1 MESKKNN
8 YKKPDTLV
16 VEIQHHGHLLEG
28 SPQHPGAGAR
38 EQNSNWSS
46 EDWFVKKYEETID
59 YAAAEHDGAQWKS
72 RVRLTPESKRLC
84 PPWAK

>member
-16 VEIQHHGHLLEG
+16 VEIQHHGHLLKG
-28 SPQHPGAGAR
+28 TGGGDPQQDPANAR

-46 EDWFVKKYEETID
+46 ED
-59 YAAAEHDGAQWKS
+59 
-72 RVRLTPESKRLC
+72 
-84 PPWAK
+84 

>member
-16 VEIQHHGHLLEG
+16 VEIQHHGHLLQGTDPQG
-28 SPQHPGAGAR
+28 SGGGQAR

-46 EDWFVKKYEETID
+46 ED
-59 YAAAEHDGAQWKS
+59 
-72 RVRLTPESKRLC
+72 
-84 PPWAK
+84 

>member
-16 VEIQHHGHLLEG
+16 VEIQHHGHLLG
-28 SPQHPGAGAR
+28 PASDPAPDGPQNAR

-46 EDWFVKKYEETID
+46 ED
-59 YAAAEHDGAQWKS
+59 
-72 RVRLTPESKRLC
+72 
-84 PPWAK
+84 

>member
-1 MESKKNN
+1 MENKKNN
-8 YKKPDTLV
+8 YKQPDTLV

-46 EDWFVKKYEETID
+46 ED
-59 YAAAEHDGAQWKS
+59 
-72 RVRLTPESKRLC
+72 
-84 PPWAK
+84 

>member
-16 VEIQHHGHLLEG
+16 VEIQHHGHLLKG
-28 SPQHPGAGAR
+28 TFDPQHPGVGAR

-46 EDWFVKKYEETID
+46 ED
-59 YAAAEHDGAQWKS
+59 
-72 RVRLTPESKRLC
+72 
-84 PPWAK
+84 

>member
-16 VEIQHHGHLLEG
+16 VEIQHHGHLLEDK
-28 SPQHPGAGAR
+28 SPQGPGPGLAR

-46 EDWFVKKYEETID
+46 ED
-59 YAAAEHDGAQWKS
+59 
-72 RVRLTPESKRLC
+72 
-84 PPWAK
+84 